1 LRVARSPSPSHPG
14 ELWDRVQLK
23 PFRTV
28 LRWQLAATVV
38 MALIGG
44 LLAGWHGA
52 ISVLLGG
59 VVVSVAAGASM
70 LVASLGARASA
81 SPGGAL
87 LAMLRAEAVKIAVI
101 VLLLWLV
108 LSSYKDVVVLGFIG
122 SFIISVGILAM
133 AIVARESARN

>member
-1 LRVARSPSPSHPG
+1 M
-14 ELWDRVQLK
+14 QLK

-28 LRWQLAATVV
+28 LRWQLAATGV
-38 MALIGG
+38 MAVIGG
-44 LLAGWHGA
+44 LLAGRHGA

-70 LVASLGARASA
+70 LVASLGARANA

>member
-1 LRVARSPSPSHPG
+1 
-14 ELWDRVQLK
+14 VQLK

-38 MALIGG
+38 MALLGG
-44 LLAGWHGA
+44 LLAGRHGA
-52 ISVLLGG
+52 VSVFLGG

-87 LAMLRAEAVKIAVI
+87 LAVLRAEAVKIGVI

-108 LSSYKDVVVLGFIG
+108 LSSYKDVVMLAFIG
-122 SFIISVGILAM
+122 SFVVSVGILGM
-133 AIVARESARN
+133 AIVARDSRDN

>member
-1 LRVARSPSPSHPG
+1 
-14 ELWDRVQLK
+14 VQLK

-38 MALIGG
+38 MALFGG
-44 LLAGWHGA
+44 LLAGRHGA
-52 ISVLLGG
+52 LSVFLGG
-59 VVVSVAAGASM
+59 LVVSAAAGASM

-87 LAMLRAEAVKIAVI
+87 LAVLRAEAVKVAVI

-108 LSSYKDVVVLGFIG
+108 LSSYKDVVILGFIG
-122 SFIISVGILAM
+122 SFVVSVGILGM
-133 AIVARESARN
+133 AILARDAKRS